1 MKKRLK
7 EELRKLSTDIITSR
21 DMKNIGELYEASKN
35 LYEKLAVLKFI
46 EDELNY
52 MEVDVSKNVIAAK
65 FEKMA
70 NAVLNE
76 NSSVPESNP
85 HEEDIMIPGIDTI
98 KDMVSEMPGDSPID
112 EVLAEFLAKPE
123 YLKNDKELFMPQKE
137 KGSKSDMSGSA
148 GNIAERGSD
157 ASRKNP
163 PAKSLNDKLTNK
175 ELKVDLNNRLAFVK
189 HLFNGS
195 TEDYN
200 RVLSQLNTIDSHE
213 RSVSFIENMVKP
225 DYDNWAGKEEYQERF
240 MCLIERRFS

>member
-21 DMKNIGELYEASKN
+21 DMENIGELYEASKN
-35 LYEKLAVLKFI
+35 LFEKLAVLKFI
-46 EDELNY
+46 EEKLTD
-52 MEVDVSKNVIAAK
+52 MQIDVSKNVIAAK

-85 HEEDIMIPGIDTI
+85 HDEDIMIPGIDTI
-98 KDMVSEMPGDSPID
+98 KDMVSEMPGNNTPVD
-112 EVLAEFLAKPE
+112 EVLAEFLSKPE
-123 YLKNDKELFMPQKE
+123 YMKNDKELFMPSEESAAKKE
-137 KGSKSDMSGSA
+137 
-148 GNIAERGSD
+148 I
-157 ASRKNP
+157 P
-163 PAKSLNDKLTNK
+163 TKSLNDKQTNK

-213 RSVSFIENMVKP
+213 RSISFIENMVKP
-225 DYDNWAGKEEYQERF
+225 DYNHWEGKEEYEARF
-240 MCLIERRFS
+240 MFLIERRFS